1 MRGSGDLLQN
11 PGTKLPAI
19 GGDLQPKKGIKME
32 KVIIQLAGSVR
43 SNKVIA
49 LKDQPTQKN
58 KSEEK

>member
-19 GGDLQPKKGIKME
+19 GDLQPKKGIKME

-43 SNKVIA
+43 SNKAIA